1 MRDTPKFK
9 LINSDTRIIS
19 FPFDIII
26 LSWKITVNIIY
37 IYIYTHTHTH
47 IYIYIY
53 TYICT
58 YTHRH
63 THMHTY
69 TPENKCEKIYMNEL
83 YILSVMSNAAH
94 IGSRVRHY

>member
-37 IYIYTHTHTH
+37 IYTHTH
-47 IYIYIY
+47 IYIHIYIY
-53 TYICT
+53 THTYICT
-58 YTHRH
+58 YTH

-69 TPENKCEKIYMNEL
+69 TSENKCEKIYMNEL
-83 YILSVMSNAAH
+83 YILSVMTNAAPD
-94 IGSRVRHY
+94 GSHVRHY

>member
-1 MRDTPKFK
+1 MNKLRDTPKFK

-37 IYIYTHTHTH
+37 IYTHTH
-47 IYIYIY
+47 

-58 YTHRH
+58 YTH

-69 TPENKCEKIYMNEL
+69 TSENKCEKIYMNEL
-83 YILSVMSNAAH
+83 YILSVMTNAAPD
-94 IGSRVRHY
+94 GSHVRHY